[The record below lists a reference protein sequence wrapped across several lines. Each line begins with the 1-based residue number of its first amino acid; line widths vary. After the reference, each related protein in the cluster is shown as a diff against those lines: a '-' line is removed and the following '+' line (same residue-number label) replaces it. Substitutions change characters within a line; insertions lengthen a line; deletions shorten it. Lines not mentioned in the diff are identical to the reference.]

1 MSSLRNIDWND
12 FERSFPAFLIVF
24 LMPLSYSIAI
34 GIGIGFIIY
43 PLLKIIRG
51 KAAEVHPLMYLFQI
65 LFFIKLVS

>member
-1 MSSLRNIDWND
+1 
-12 FERSFPAFLIVF
+12 
-24 LMPLSYSIAI
+24 MPLSYSIAI

-65 LFFIKLVS
+65 LFFIQIGFLGH